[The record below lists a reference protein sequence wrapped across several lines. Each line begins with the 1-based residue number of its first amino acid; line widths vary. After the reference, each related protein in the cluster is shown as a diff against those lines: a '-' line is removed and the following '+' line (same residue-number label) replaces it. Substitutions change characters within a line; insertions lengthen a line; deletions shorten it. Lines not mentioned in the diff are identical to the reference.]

1 MIGEFRRKTNI
12 GILCGMLAQIIGF
25 AASYY
30 INIGIVMWVAAVF
43 AWGGILLFIW
53 GLWNY
58 ARGKGYRGAWGLLGL
73 LSVFGLII
81 LAFFPDRK
89 KGA

>member
-1 MIGEFRRKTNI
+1 
-12 GILCGMLAQIIGF
+12 
-25 AASYY
+25 
-30 INIGIVMWVAAVF
+30 MWVAAVF

-58 ARGKGYRGAWGLLGL
+58 ARGKGYKGTWGLLGL

-81 LAFFPDRK
+81 LAFFPDK
-89 KGA
+89 KKDA